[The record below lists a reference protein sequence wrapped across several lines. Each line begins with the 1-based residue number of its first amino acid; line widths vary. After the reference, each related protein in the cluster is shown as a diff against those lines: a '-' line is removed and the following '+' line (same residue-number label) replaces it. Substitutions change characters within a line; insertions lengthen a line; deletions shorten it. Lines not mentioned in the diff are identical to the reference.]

1 MGLIKSNRITNT
13 ARCAGRSCMR
23 MISDKDLDNYYSK
36 DYYGLGTD
44 YFDGPYDL
52 EEEYEN
58 E

>member
-1 MGLIKSNRITNT
+1 
-13 ARCAGRSCMR
+13 MR

-36 DYYGLGTD
+36 DYYGSGTD

-52 EEEYEN
+52 DDLEEEYEN